1 MYGKTPKGEPRSPV
15 SKQVFISIVR
25 KADDSTELHR
35 AIKKVVMKTLGE
47 RDFRVQETMHFITNP
62 R

>member
-15 SKQVFISIVR
+15 SKQAFISIVR

-47 RDFRVQETMHFITNP
+47 RDFRVQETMHCITNP